1 VAKKIYNNDFYCST
15 ALLLV
20 LLHRNQWK
28 LSEISLIL
36 PLVTQKRIVDTMNRK
51 RKDFSLFDLII
62 DKPQNFYNF
71 NLLFDSFRN
80 TTLNSLFFLIYSG
93 VITFDNNT
101 ILVVK
106 NSIDNDQIKRLIKG
120 NKKLIA
126 IERNSNKVAELIKD
140 KSDLAELY
148 TMLGVSL

>member
-1 VAKKIYNNDFYCST
+1 M
-15 ALLLV
+15 V

-93 VITFDNNT
+93 IITFDNNT

>member
-1 VAKKIYNNDFYCST
+1 M
-15 ALLLV
+15 V

>member
-1 VAKKIYNNDFYCST
+1 M
-15 ALLLV
+15 
-20 LLHRNQWK
+20 HRNQWK

>member
-1 VAKKIYNNDFYCST
+1 MVKKVYNNDFYCST
-15 ALLLV
+15 ALMLV

-28 LSEISLIL
+28 LSEIALIL
-36 PLVTQKRIVDTMNRK
+36 PLVTQKRIVDTVNRK

-80 TTLNSLFFLIYSG
+80 TTLNSLFLLIYSG
-93 VITFDNNT
+93 IITFDNNT
-101 ILVVK
+101 IQVAK
-106 NSIDNDQIKRLIKG
+106 NPIDANQIKRLIKG
-120 NKKLIA
+120 NKKLVT
-126 IERNSNKVAELIKD
+126 IEKNSDKFAELIKD
-140 KSDLAELY
+140 KSDIAELY

>member
-1 VAKKIYNNDFYCST
+1 M
-15 ALLLV
+15 V

-120 NKKLIA
+120 N
-126 IERNSNKVAELIKD
+126 ERNSNKVAELIKD

>member
-1 VAKKIYNNDFYCST
+1 MVKKVYNNDFYCST
-15 ALLLV
+15 ALMLV

-28 LSEISLIL
+28 LSEIALIL
-36 PLVTQKRIVDTMNRK
+36 PLVTQKRIVDTVNRK

-80 TTLNSLFFLIYSG
+80 TTLNSLFLLIYSG
-93 VITFDNNT
+93 IITFDNNT
-101 ILVVK
+101 IQVAK
-106 NSIDNDQIKRLIKG
+106 NPIDANQIKRLIKG
-120 NKKLIA
+120 NKKLVT
-126 IERNSNKVAELIKD
+126 IEKNSNKFAELIKD
-140 KSDLAELY
+140 KSDIAELY